1 MIFFNINLFC
11 SLLGH
16 RQLRKQQSQVAIELE
31 HSMWNLGA
39 WWHLPAGP
47 SLTSVDCKVYFTN
60 FSWPYLILAGKRIQ
74 HLTTTVFPYLVL
86 YKIICWVLCSKYLA
100 RIAEG
105 LVMKKNDRFRPIFP
119 RASPFCHLSAG
130 VELHKAW
137 GVVLVCV
144 PQRSVLFL
152 AHLSLTCA

>member
-1 MIFFNINLFC
+1 MADPNYTCERSIMCRADESLYCTPGTNVTVCVSAVLEQQQQKVTNAAIEGGAETPSRQNTREMYFSMIFFNINLFC

-60 FSWPYLILAGKRIQ
+60 FS
-74 HLTTTVFPYLVL
+74 
-86 YKIICWVLCSKYLA
+86 
-100 RIAEG
+100 
-105 LVMKKNDRFRPIFP
+105 
-119 RASPFCHLSAG
+119 
-130 VELHKAW
+130 
-137 GVVLVCV
+137 
-144 PQRSVLFL
+144 
-152 AHLSLTCA
+152 